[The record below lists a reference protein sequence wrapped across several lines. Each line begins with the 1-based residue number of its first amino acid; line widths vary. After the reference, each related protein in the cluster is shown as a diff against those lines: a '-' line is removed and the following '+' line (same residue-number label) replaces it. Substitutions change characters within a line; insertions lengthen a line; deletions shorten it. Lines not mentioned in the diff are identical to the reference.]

1 MNLLHKVLNIA
12 KIALDL
18 LLIVLLVIY
27 IKEYRE
33 KALTDVEDREVMQ

>member
-1 MNLLHKVLNIA
+1 MKLLHKVLNIV

-33 KALTDVEDREVMQ
+33 KALTDVEDREVM